1 MGIPKCYTHPIP
13 ICYTP
18 YTQMLQ
24 RVYLN
29 VTPIHKKTPHHHD
42 GELFCIVKQKSI
54 YHLPTRGIDTTKV
67 QQLFNITKL

>member
-42 GELFCIVKQKSI
+42 GELWLKIQKQI
-54 YHLPTRGIDTTKV
+54 
-67 QQLFNITKL
+67 